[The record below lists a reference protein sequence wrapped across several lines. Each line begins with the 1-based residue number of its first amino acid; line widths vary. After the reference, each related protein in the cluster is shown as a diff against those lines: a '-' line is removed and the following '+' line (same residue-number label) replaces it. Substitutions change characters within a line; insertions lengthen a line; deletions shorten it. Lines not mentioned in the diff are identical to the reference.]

1 MKVTL
6 LITLL
11 IIALASS
18 LFVAELSAQHD
29 HSAHSMEA
37 DTEKTGDDHSMHSME
52 SGKPET
58 SSDKARCAFDG
69 MMMKKS
75 AMVPMEHGDETLYF
89 CTEGQKDIFQKSSK
103 RYLKKVKIHGQTM
116 FLMNVL
122 TTKEYMD
129 MMQSMGMGKMAK
141 KGGPND
147 THWLS
152 TYLVGEHQMELSG
165 LAVKVVSAS
174 GKTSFQELKYDKM
187 MKTYTGSVSLLESGE
202 YKLGLLLESEAI
214 VVP

>member
-1 MKVTL
+1 MKATWLV
-6 LITLL
+6 TLL

-18 LFVAELSAQHD
+18 LFVAELYAQHD

-37 DTEKTGDDHSMHSME
+37 DKEESGGDHSMHNME
-52 SGKPET
+52 SGKSET
-58 SSDKARCAFDG
+58 SSDKARCALEG
-69 MMMKKS
+69 MMMKK
-75 AMVPMEHGDETLYF
+75 AMMVPMEHGDETLYF
-89 CTEGQKDIFQKSSK
+89 CSEGQKDVFEKSPK

-129 MMQSMGMGKMAK
+129 MMESMGMGKMAK

-152 TYLVGEHQMELSG
+152 AYLVGEHQMELSG
-165 LAVKVVSAS
+165 LAVKAVSAS

-187 MKTYTGSVSLLESGE
+187 MKTYTGNVSLLESGE
-202 YKLGLLLESEAI
+202 YKLGLLVESEAI

>member
-6 LITLL
+6 LVTLL

-18 LFVAELSAQHD
+18 LFVAELYAQND

-37 DTEKTGDDHSMHSME
+37 DKEKTGDDHSMHSMD
-52 SGKPET
+52 SDKSKA
-58 SSDKARCAFDG
+58 SSDKVRCALDG
-69 MMMKKS
+69 MMMKK
-75 AMVPMEHGDETLYF
+75 AMMIPMEHGDETLYF
-89 CTEGQKDIFQKSSK
+89 CSEGQKDIFQKSPK

-122 TTKEYMD
+122 TMKEYMD

-141 KGGPND
+141 KGGKND

-152 TYLVGEHQMELSG
+152 AYLVGDHQMELSG
-165 LAVKVVSAS
+165 LAVKAVSAS

-187 MKTYTGSVSLLESGE
+187 MKTYTGNVSLLEGGE